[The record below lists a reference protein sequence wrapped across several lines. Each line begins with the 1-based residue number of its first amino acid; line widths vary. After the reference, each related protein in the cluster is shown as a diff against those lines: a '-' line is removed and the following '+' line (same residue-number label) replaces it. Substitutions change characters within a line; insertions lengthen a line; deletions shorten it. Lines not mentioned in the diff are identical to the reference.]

1 MRRSFR
7 FLAVLACALPLACS
21 DTSTTPTATVPPP
34 VPSLSANP
42 ASNGS
47 VIIYFDDWVGWWYVA
62 WYDPGLDVIGAITS
76 YNMVAGCAGGDPA
89 VLPSDWK
96 VVQSGKFENLYHGI
110 AKMPEMY
117 VFIYDGG
124 WDTWGICMP
133 PIMRGTGTAR
143 LTDSDRSPTGVPA
156 GNGARAWGVMANG
169 QVTDGNG
176 QAYRYSGHVR
186 GVTNPD
192 GTYKEELSINLFPI
206 K

>member
-1 MRRSFR
+1 MRRSVR
-7 FLAVLACALPLACS
+7 FLAILACALPLACS
-21 DTSTTPTATVPPP
+21 DTSRTPTATSPPP
-34 VPSLSANP
+34 APRLAANP

-47 VIIYFDDWVGWWYVA
+47 IIVRFDDWVGWWYVA
-62 WYDPGLDVIGAITS
+62 WYDPGLDMIGAVTS
-76 YNMVAGCAGGDPA
+76 YDMVSGCGGGDPA

-96 VVQSGKFENLYHGI
+96 VVQSGKFEDLYHRVGQLSEVYI
-110 AKMPEMY
+110 
-117 VFIYDGG
+117 FIYDGD
-124 WDTWGICMP
+124 WSTWGICKP
-133 PIMRGTGTAR
+133 PIMRGIGTAR
-143 LTDSDRSPTGVPA
+143 TTDNDVTGTG
-156 GNGARAWGVMANG
+156 GNGANAWGVMASG